1 MQDLTECTATIGNPL
16 SPSKEAYQG
25 QITVKF
31 RSVLGVDQTDNIR
44 DWFPLAMLIKP
55 NGYIVLEGEI
65 GDNHQPQPT
74 KPV

>member
-44 DWFPLAMLIKP
+44 DWFP
-55 NGYIVLEGEI
+55 
-65 GDNHQPQPT
+65 
-74 KPV
+74 